1 MKILINIIAFI
12 SFGAQFVAFI
22 FSALNQKNPQ
32 STAESFYNDFVFIAY
47 LCSLFAIAIF
57 VILYNFDYKLLK
69 KKTLNILFLM
79 IVLLGIYIHLSQLL
93 LLNDF
98 MLLSCILLLF
108 DIYSIYKIQSC
119 LFSKFNH

>member
-57 VILYNFDYKLLK
+57 AVLYNFENKLPR
-69 KKTLNILFLM
+69 KKTLNALFLL
-79 IVLLGIYIHLSQLL
+79 IVLLGAYIHVSQLL

-98 MLLSCILLLF
+98 MVLSCVLLLF